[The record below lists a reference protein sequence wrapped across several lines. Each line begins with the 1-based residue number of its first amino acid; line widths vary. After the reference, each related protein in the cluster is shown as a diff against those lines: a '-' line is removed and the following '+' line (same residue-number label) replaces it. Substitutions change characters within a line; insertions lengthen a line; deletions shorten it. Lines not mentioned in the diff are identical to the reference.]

1 MRDSSSSI
9 IHRDLG
15 WLIRAQGWCS
25 WSAYQ
30 NNEDFIVVKVIL
42 ISMPD
47 VVPIIIHET
56 AVHMPNHGIA
66 SVGGNIDEEHDV
78 YLIDLIRKRR

>member
-1 MRDSSSSI
+1 M
-9 IHRDLG
+9 
-15 WLIRAQGWCS
+15 
-25 WSAYQ
+25 
-30 NNEDFIVVKVIL
+30 KVIL

-66 SVGGNIDEEHDV
+66 CVGGNIDDDHEV
-78 YLIDLIRKRR
+78 YLIDLI